1 MIKTLRIYTIAFCV
15 LLFLG
20 ETAVLLTT
28 DKFWPLSVD
37 DYIAIAVLLWSLR
50 ALERLQGQ
58 LLQLATWAYLSG
70 KFYTLVFVRL
80 DPARDTSEP
89 VFALT
94 LLLAEALVGLLIVGL
109 CLRAGTS
116 GSSR

>member
-1 MIKTLRIYTIAFCV
+1 MSLALISGAAFFTNGTSRGVFTRYTTV
-15 LLFLG
+15 QDG
-20 ETAVLLTT
+20 
-28 DKFWPLSVD
+28 
-37 DYIAIAVLLWSLR
+37 YIAIAVLLWSLR

-58 LLQLATWAYLSG
+58 LLQLAAWAYLSG

-89 VFALT
+89 IFALT
-94 LLLAEALVGLLIVGL
+94 LLLAEALIGLLIVGL
-109 CLRAGTS
+109 CLRAGTP